1 METKMTT
8 ATFKMTPGQMKVLK
22 FMVDHEEKTG
32 HRGAFPP
39 GYIGQDIWGNMRTQ
53 RQPQAYARTSG
64 KILNALKTHGLVTIV
79 MEGRFPRWQITST
92 GERLYREALK
102 KSG

>member
-1 METKMTT
+1 MTT
-8 ATFKMTPGQMKVLK
+8 VEFKLTPGQMKILK

-32 HRGAFPP
+32 HREGFNP
-39 GYIGQDIWGNMRTQ
+39 GYIGQDIWGNMTTQ

-64 KILNALKTHGLVTIV
+64 KILNALKLHGLVVIV

-92 GERLYREALK
+92 GVRMYREAEK
-102 KSG
+102 KINV